1 VEPPL
6 VEYAGGHLAACHHP
20 RNVTAQE
27 IAAVTRSDASPLASG
42 DELPQANG
50 AGDAQ
55 PAAAATLARP
65 DTAPGVDDQPDADA
79 DASAPA
85 LPEQS

>member
-1 VEPPL
+1 M
-6 VEYAGGHLAACHHP
+6 
-20 RNVTAQE
+20 
-27 IAAVTRSDASPLASG
+27 TRSDASPLAAG

-50 AGDAQ
+50 AAGAPAAEP
-55 PAAAATLARP
+55 PAAAATLAQP